1 MGLQSFH
8 MQAGNIGPER
18 VGHCRG
24 QRVLGTVGP
33 PGAHILSKVQPRL
46 GIQAQCG
53 QIFTFLKREVRISDY
68 NVKSPNFQ
76 MLATNF

>member
-1 MGLQSFH
+1 

-18 VGHCRG
+18 VDHTAGAKECWA
-24 QRVLGTVGP
+24 LWGP
-33 PGAHILSKVQPRL
+33 PELTSCLKGSPDCHL

-76 MLATNF
+76 MSATNF